1 MVRRYF
7 STEDTN
13 LTTATLT
20 GGRNQDY
27 ADINLLFEK
36 KPSGDVYKKT
46 AGEAVKQAV
55 KNLLLTNIGEK
66 PFSPYFGGGLHNYL
80 FELGNESTALEIE
93 NQVKFAIENW
103 EPRAIVRDVQIS
115 FTPDANDLR
124 VRVEFKVTN
133 IEEVITLETTVQR
146 LR

>member
-1 MVRRYF
+1 MARKFF

-13 LTTATLT
+13 LNTTTLT
-20 GGRNQDY
+20 GSRTKEY
-27 ADINLLFEK
+27 SDINLLFEK

-66 PFSPYFGGGLHNYL
+66 PFSPYFGGGLHDYL
-80 FELGNESTALEIE
+80 FELGDEATALEVE
-93 NQVKFAIENW
+93 NQVRFAIENW
-103 EPRAIVRDVQIS
+103 EPRAIVRDIQILFS
-115 FTPDANDLR
+115 PDSNSLR
-124 VRVEFKVTN
+124 VKVEFKVTN